1 MIQDPPALPT
11 QPPPLPADLGK
22 PIVPVSEADRIALL
36 DVLRGFA
43 LLGILIAN
51 IPHFLQPLSD
61 YTLRPELVFSPL
73 DRIADFLS
81 LFLVDDKFR
90 SLFSVLFGIGFA
102 IQMDRATSRA
112 LDPKSLYRRR
122 LTVLMGFGLVHGILI
137 WDGDILFAYGI
148 AGFALLPFQYC
159 KNLTIFVW
167 ALVLNFVPILI
178 FVLVSL
184 GLIVWAEHLPDFM
197 SDEVHE
203 TIGPY
208 VNGSY
213 LDVVLYRIKDF
224 PMILFATVIY
234 LPGVV
239 GMFLFGMLIGRS
251 RILSDAPGNWQILR
265 KSSIFCATIGLVG
278 CLISA
283 STTTVGLIKGE
294 IGISC
299 LGMTLSLI
307 SAPVLCGAYIS
318 GAALLMHIK
327 PQLRILRC
335 LAAAGRMAL
344 TNYLLQ
350 SVICTSLFYGYG
362 FGLAGEMGRFGTMAI
377 ALLIFAAQ
385 AYLSFIWLKRFRYGP
400 MEWLWR
406 SLTYRSRQPM

>member
-1 MIQDPPALPT
+1 M
-11 QPPPLPADLGK
+11 
-22 PIVPVSEADRIALL
+22 
-36 DVLRGFA
+36 
-43 LLGILIAN
+43 
-51 IPHFLQPLSD
+51 
-61 YTLRPELVFSPL
+61 VFSPL